1 MNPWPYLAV
10 AIVAEVI
17 GTSLLKST
25 EGFTRVGPLAIVVV
39 AYAVAFWGLAM
50 ALRSLPVGVAYAIW
64 AGLGIVL
71 MAVVGRVVFR
81 QPLDAA
87 AILGIGLILAGVLVI
102 NLLSASVRQ
111 GG

>member
-1 MNPWPYLAV
+1 MNHWLWLAL

-17 GTSLLKST
+17 GTSCLKST
-25 EGFTRVGPLAIVVV
+25 DGFTRPGPVAVVVV
-39 AYAVAFWGLAM
+39 AYGLAFWGLSM
-50 ALRSLPVGVAYAIW
+50 TLRTLPIGVAYAIW

-81 QPLDAA
+81 QPLDAPA
-87 AILGIGLILAGVLVI
+87 LFGIGLILAGVLVI
-102 NLLSASVRQ
+102 NLLSRSLGE

>member
-1 MNPWPYLAV
+1 MNHWLWLAL

-17 GTSLLKST
+17 GTSCLKST
-25 EGFTRVGPLAIVVV
+25 EGFTRPGPVAIVVV
-39 AYAVAFWGLAM
+39 AYGFAFWGLSM
-50 ALRSLPVGVAYAIW
+50 TLRTLPIGIAYAIW

-87 AILGIGLILAGVLVI
+87 ALLGIGLILAGVLVI
-102 NLLSASVRQ
+102 NLMSRSVAP